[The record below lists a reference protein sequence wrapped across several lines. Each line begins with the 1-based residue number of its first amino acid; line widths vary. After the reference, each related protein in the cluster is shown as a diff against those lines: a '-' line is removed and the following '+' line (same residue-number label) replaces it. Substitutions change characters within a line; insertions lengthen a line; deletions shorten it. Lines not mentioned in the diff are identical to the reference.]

1 MTALQQREEERAMD
15 VFFNVF
21 ERLIIDIGDK
31 ELEALAPLMQSG
43 SWQRELARMF
53 KVELDYR
60 NELID

>member
-21 ERLIIDIGDK
+21 ERFADELGDK

-43 SWQRELARMF
+43 IWQRELARMF